1 MKKFVLVCLMLV
13 MGIAFAQAEI
23 QKKDGKKAKTEQKA
37 EQKTEQKT
45 VVFATSLDCP
55 NCAKKVENTLPYVKG
70 VKDVK
75 IELLTREVTVTYD
88 TKKCDEATL
97 IAAFEKIDIKAEPKV
112 GK

>member
-13 MGIAFAQAEI
+13 MGVAFAQAEI

-37 EQKTEQKT
+37 EHKT

-75 IELLTREVTVTYD
+75 IELLTREVTVTYN

>member
-13 MGIAFAQAEI
+13 MGVAFAQAEI
-23 QKKDGKKAKTEQKA
+23 QKKDGKKA
-37 EQKTEQKT
+37 KTEQKT

>member
-13 MGIAFAQAEI
+13 MGVAFAQAEI

-37 EQKTEQKT
+37 EHKT

-75 IELLTREVTVTYD
+75 IELLTREVTVTFD

>member
-13 MGIAFAQAEI
+13 MGVAFAQADI

-37 EQKTEQKT
+37 ELKT

-75 IELLTREVTVTYD
+75 IELLTREVTVTFD

>member
-13 MGIAFAQAEI
+13 MGVAFAQAEI

-37 EQKTEQKT
+37 EHKT

>member
-13 MGIAFAQAEI
+13 MGVAFAQAEI
-23 QKKDGKKAKTEQKA
+23 QKKDGKKAKT

-75 IELLTREVTVTYD
+75 IELLTREVTVTFD

>member
-13 MGIAFAQAEI
+13 MGVAFAQAEI

-37 EQKTEQKT
+37 EQKTI
-45 VVFATSLDCP
+45 VFATSLDCP